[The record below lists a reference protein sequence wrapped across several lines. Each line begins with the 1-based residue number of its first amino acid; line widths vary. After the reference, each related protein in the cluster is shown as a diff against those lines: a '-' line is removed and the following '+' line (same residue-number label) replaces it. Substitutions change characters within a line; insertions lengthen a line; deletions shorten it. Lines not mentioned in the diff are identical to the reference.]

1 MKATK
6 FLYLFIGLIL
16 FQSCEDV
23 VDLDLDDTEILLV
36 VEGEVNDEDS
46 IQWVR
51 LSRTTDYFENQPP
64 DYSFWSE
71 ATVNLYQNDN
81 LFGTM
86 DYNSSTSRF
95 EIPLTAQTGEEY
107 YIRIDL
113 PNGKSYQSEV
123 ERINRVN
130 PIDTI
135 WYEVNDEPTFGDE
148 TEWEIYIE
156 SQEEPGKG
164 DYYQWKVYLN
174 GEYQAEPND
183 LSFAEDELVDG
194 NYIEEFDVYTFD
206 EEEYDELIAPT
217 GYIDVV
223 VYQTS
228 ISRLNYEFLS
238 DLASQTAFA
247 GGPFS
252 PPPAALRGNL
262 RSLSNEDER
271 VLGFFAGVSKRS
283 ASIRIEP

>member
-6 FLYLFIGLIL
+6 FLYLLFGLIL

-23 VDLDLDDTEILLV
+23 VDLDLDDTETLLV
-36 VEGEVNDEDS
+36 VEGEVNDIDT

-64 DYSFWSE
+64 DYTVWSN
-71 ATVNLYQNDN
+71 ATVNLYQNN
-81 LFGTM
+81 SLFGQM
-86 DYNSSTSRF
+86 EFNSSTSRF
-95 EIPLTAQTGEEY
+95 EIPLDAQIGEEY

-123 ERINRVN
+123 ETINSVT

-135 WYEVNDEPTFGDE
+135 WYVENTEPDFGDE

-156 SQEEPGKG
+156 SQEAPGVG
-164 DYYQWKVYLN
+164 NNYQWKVFLN
-174 GEYQAEPND
+174 GEYQGEPDD
-183 LSFAEDELVDG
+183 LSIAEDELVDG

-206 EEEYDELIAPT
+206 QERYEELIAQT

-228 ISRLNYEFLS
+228 ISRLNYKFLL
-238 DLASQTAFA
+238 DLASQTAFS

-262 RSLSNEDER
+262 RSLSDEDER
-271 VLGFFAGVSKRS
+271 VLGFFAGVAKTQ